1 MKIKHPYSFFL
12 FLLFLLYNNHGY
24 SQQPIVTND
33 SIKIIKNDTIPLK
46 NKGTLLSVK
55 KDSLLIKN
63 DSLTTLRLD
72 SIKTNVKDSLSKNK
86 KVLDS
91 LLVKRKNDSIKKIQA
106 EKLKKKNIDTI
117 PFIRSGYLATKFSKQ
132 TISLKQGEIVSNVLK
147 VVNLGIKP
155 IEFATDVL
163 YPAGWTR
170 IDDPNKIYKVK
181 YKDTIYVP
189 IIISPTKLV
198 NGNTEIIVNTF
209 LIGKDQ
215 QQLANNYFS
224 LKTKKKVSWT
234 LNLNNRHDIYFK
246 NDENSKRLDFTVTN
260 TGNYKQDLFINY
272 SIPKKDLFLSDTLE
286 NVIREPNRTFTLEAD
301 ENKEFNFIITAKDL
315 NKRNHK
321 RISLNTYTPKKNNT
335 RKSHSLIINSSEPRS
350 AGNSL
355 RKRTKINFIKLPNE
369 IEDNKFGYPY
379 MPITVEL
386 SAQNILDNRSFM
398 SLSLNGFKQLTPNSN
413 IIYSTQLNYS
423 NSFYTNSVF
432 KNAPWYVGYFDQKK
446 SIEVGQ
452 VSGNLI
458 GVSNA
463 GKGIKGSYIFNE
475 QHSAGAFYVNSNGFF
490 DSRGSITL
498 GGWYRYVHNNNF
510 DVTARFGRNKNNISK
525 RKISMFSIH
534 PNINFLQKHFVS
546 FTGAITNKSEEN
558 EPANFVSTGYLI
570 GSTYSSNFYKKKL
583 RVNTSFR
590 YNDRHFSFGN
600 FDRFSMNQRINYE
613 FNNKWTSF
621 LATNYQN
628 LNSFLGASNT
638 KLYKQELLFNN
649 LVFSTQNESGSYQP
663 GVYFEYRNLP
673 LNKFHS
679 RGITF
684 RYSKYNFIK
693 NFVTSFYTKAGYTKP
708 LDNPSNDN
716 DYFNLEVSSL
726 ARYKTWSFTARYNLG
741 AFSALTT
748 QSSSVNVATPQSLR
762 LSLQN
767 QHLFNNRHFAVESNA
782 IYSFNNIFKNHTLG
796 IFPIGYY
803 FTDTGW
809 RFGFSANY
817 TFTTSDF
824 SSVFDNVDVIEN
836 QNLRNI
842 GPTTTNNFNLN
853 FSIRKDFGIPIPFV
867 DKTAANRTFVSFLD
881 VNGNGK
887 KDKNESTIQ
896 NVVVKLAKKEVLTNV
911 DGKAII
917 KNILKG
923 KYKFEVLSLEEL
935 NGWFPNTN
943 DSIMVEKDGIE
954 YIPFVRGV
962 KVYGDVIVDRQKIAV
977 ADNKPLDLSRIKITA
992 SKGNKVYNTLTNKK
1006 GRFEF
1011 YLPFGSY
1018 IVTMDE
1024 GILNNRF
1031 RISRNNIPLELKN
1044 SQDGVYASFYIVEKR
1059 RKVIFKDFSKKKKN

>member
-1 MKIKHPYSFFL
+1 MKNKYPYTYFLFFL
-12 FLLFLLYNNHGY
+12 SLLIYSNFGY
-24 SQQPIVTND
+24 SQQPIVKND
-33 SIKIIKNDTIPLK
+33 SIKKAIIDTIP
-46 NKGTLLSVK
+46 TLK
-55 KDSLLIKN
+55 KDSLTINTK
-63 DSLTTLRLD
+63 LD
-72 SIKTNVKDSLSKNK
+72 SIKTSVRDSLSQKSK
-86 KVLDS
+86 SLDS
-91 LLVKRKNDSIKKIQA
+91 LIIKRKNDSIKKLQA
-106 EKLKKKNIDTI
+106 KKLEKKNTDTI
-117 PFIRSGYLATKFSKQ
+117 PFIRSGYLATKYVRQ
-132 TISLKQGEIVSNVLK
+132 VIDLKQGEIVSNVLK
-147 VVNLGIKP
+147 VVNLGLKP
-155 IEFATDVL
+155 IQFATDVL
-163 YPAGWTR
+163 YPSGWTR
-170 IDDPNKIYKVK
+170 IDDPNKIYTVK
-181 YKDTIYVP
+181 YKDTVNVP

-215 QQLANNYFS
+215 QQLANNFFS
-224 LKTKKKVSWT
+224 LKTKKKVSWI
-234 LNLNNRHDIYFK
+234 LSLNNKHDIYFK
-246 NDENSKRLDFTVTN
+246 NDEKNKRLDFTVTN

-286 NVIREPNRTFTLEAD
+286 NVIREPNKTFTLEAD
-301 ENKEFNFIITAKDL
+301 ERKDFNFIVTAKDL

-321 RISLNTYTPKKNNT
+321 RISLNTYSPLKNNT
-335 RKSHSLIINSSEPRS
+335 RKTHSLIINSSEPRS
-350 AGNSL
+350 TGSL
-355 RKRTKINFIKLPNE
+355 LKKRTKINFIKLPNE
-369 IEDNKFGYPY
+369 IEDNRFGYPY
-379 MPITVEL
+379 IPLTVEL
-386 SAQNILDNRSFM
+386 SAQNVLDDRSFM
-398 SLSLNGFKQLTPNSN
+398 SLSLSGFKQLNAN
-413 IIYSTQLNYS
+413 ANLIYSTQLNYS
-423 NSFYTNSVF
+423 NSFYTNNVF
-432 KNAPWYVGYFDQKK
+432 KNAPWYVGYFDEKK

-458 GVSNA
+458 GISSA
-463 GKGIKGSYIFNE
+463 GKGIKGSYYFNE
-475 QHSAGAFYVNSNGFF
+475 KHSAGAFYVNSSGFF
-490 DSRGSITL
+490 DSNSSITL
-498 GGWYRYVHNNNF
+498 GGWYKYVHNNNF
-510 DVTARFGRNKNNISK
+510 DITARLGKNNNSISK
-525 RKISMFSIH
+525 RNISVFSVH
-534 PNINFLQKHFVS
+534 PNVNFLQKHFVS

-558 EPANFVSTGYLI
+558 EPANYVSTGYLI
-570 GSTYSSNFYKKKL
+570 GSTYSSNFIKKKL

-613 FNNKWTSF
+613 FNNRWTSF

-628 LNSFLGASNT
+628 LNSYLGASDT

-649 LVFSTQNESGSYQP
+649 LVFSTQNKSGSYQP

-673 LNKFHS
+673 LNKFVS

-684 RYSKYNFIK
+684 RYSKYNFLK

-708 LDNPSNDN
+708 KDNPANVN

-726 ARYKTWSFTARYNLG
+726 ARYKTWSVTARYNLG

-748 QSSSVNVATPQSLR
+748 QSSSVNVASPQSLR

-767 QHLFNNRHFAVESNA
+767 QHLFSNRHFAIESNA
-782 IYSFNNIFKNHTLG
+782 IYSYNNIFRNHTLG
-796 IFPIGYY
+796 FFPIGYY

-887 KDKNESTIQ
+887 KDKNESIIQ
-896 NVVVKLAKKEVLTNV
+896 NVVVKLDKNEVLTNI
-911 DGKAII
+911 DGQATI

-923 KYKFEVLSLEEL
+923 KYKLEVLSLEEL
-935 NGWFPNTN
+935 NGWFPNTQ
-943 DSIMVEKDGIE
+943 DSIIVEKDGIE
-954 YIPFVRGV
+954 YVPFVRGV

-977 ADNKPLDLSRIKITA
+977 ADDKPLDLSRIKISA
-992 SKGNKVYNTLTNKK
+992 SKGSKVYNTLTNKK

-1018 IVTMDE
+1018 VITMDE